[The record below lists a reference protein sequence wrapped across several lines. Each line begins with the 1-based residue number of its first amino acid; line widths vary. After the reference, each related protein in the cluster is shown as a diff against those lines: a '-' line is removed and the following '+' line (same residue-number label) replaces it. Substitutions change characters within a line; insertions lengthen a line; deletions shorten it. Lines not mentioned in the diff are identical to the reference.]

1 MKMQI
6 SASIAALEIDTYYFR
21 FQLKNLESRRM
32 SAFILELA
40 AMHNLFFNRID
51 LKLLFVFGKI
61 YLPGRSKIRPKMYN
75 DS

>member
-40 AMHNLFFNRID
+40 IMHN
-51 LKLLFVFGKI
+51 
-61 YLPGRSKIRPKMYN
+61 YGRLIPKVIIQH
-75 DS
+75 